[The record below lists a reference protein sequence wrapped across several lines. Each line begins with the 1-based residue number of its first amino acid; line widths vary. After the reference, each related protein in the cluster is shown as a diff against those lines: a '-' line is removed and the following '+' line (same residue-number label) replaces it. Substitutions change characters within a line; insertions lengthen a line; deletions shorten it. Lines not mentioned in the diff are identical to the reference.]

1 MDYAILFQMILA
13 ALGATVLY
21 TLIGF
26 IPGTD
31 ETSVLMPITLA
42 VVLSGVSPIVVL
54 TFFISAIIALNLM
67 NAMPTLVV
75 GLPGG
80 VLSTPMIGHSLTM
93 KKAGLTHENIKKA
106 AVGSLIGVSISV
118 PVSLLIASLI
128 APYAAFIKG
137 YASWLFVIGAIFLS
151 LMGKSKT
158 LSLVMIIPLALLFQS
173 LRTLYWDLGIVP
185 LEKNITTSFFLG
197 ITVGPLLVSLLS
209 FLNKSARKIVETD
222 QLKETIIPTIQ
233 NKRNSI
239 NPFNI
244 VNRKESS
251 SAIIASFFSTFLFV
265 LSPVGITIL
274 FGELVGKRE
283 KDPLKRASTSIV
295 TMSALAQ
302 STYLSG
308 IIISVV
314 ALGIPLS
321 PAAIGPGGA
330 LFTAPPVFT
339 LENNIHHILSTSELT
354 LAILVGTVITISIVY
369 FLAIRY
375 ATSLTAMVLTKI
387 PHEAV
392 LALFIGLVIL
402 LAYMDAGLLNVFG
415 VILIGFICGSLN
427 NLGINY
433 GIQFMTLYAAPFIV
447 SWFSQG

>member
-1 MDYAILFQMILA
+1 MDYSILLQMIIA

-42 VVLSGVSPIVVL
+42 VVLSGVAPIVVL

-106 AVGSLIGVSISV
+106 AVGSLIGVLISV
-118 PVSLLIASLI
+118 PVSLAIASLI
-128 APYAAFIKG
+128 APYAETIKG

-158 LSLVMIIPLALLFQS
+158 LSVLMIIPLALLFQS

-185 LEKNITTSFFLG
+185 IDKNITTSFFLG

-209 FLNKSARKIVETD
+209 FLIKSTRKAAETD
-222 QLKETIIPTIQ
+222 QLKETVIPHVD
-233 NKRNSI
+233 KEHPSI
-239 NPFNI
+239 NPFKI
-244 VNRKESS
+244 VNKSEGM
-251 SAIIASFFSTFLFV
+251 SAAIASFFSTFLFV

-283 KDPLKRASTSIV
+283 KDPLKKASTSIV

-308 IIISVV
+308 IIICVV

-339 LENNIHHILSTSELT
+339 LENNIHHILTNGEMMM
-354 LAILVGTVITISIVY
+354 AILVGTVITISIVY

-375 ATSLTAMVLTKI
+375 ATSITAMVLSKI

-392 LALFIGLVIL
+392 LGLFIGLVIL

-427 NLGINY
+427 NLGVNY
-433 GIQFMTLYAAPFIV
+433 GIQFMTLYAAPFIM
-447 SWFSQG
+447 SWFMKG

>member
-1 MDYAILFQMILA
+1 MDFSMIGQMIIA
-13 ALGATVLY
+13 AVGATVLY
-21 TLIGF
+21 TIIGF

-31 ETSVLMPITLA
+31 ETAVLMPITLA
-42 VVLSGVSPIVVL
+42 IVMAGIQPIVVL
-54 TFFISAIIALNLM
+54 TFFISAIVALNLM

-80 VLSTPMIGHSLTM
+80 VLSTPMIEHSMTL

-106 AVGSLIGVSISV
+106 AVGSLIGVSVSV
-118 PVSLLIASLI
+118 PISLLFANLI
-128 APYAAFIKG
+128 APYAEVIKS

-151 LMGKSKT
+151 LMGRAKL
-158 LSLVMIIPLALLFQS
+158 LSLVMIVPVALLFQS
-173 LRTLYWDLGIVP
+173 LRTLYWDLNIVP
-185 LEKNITTSFFLG
+185 FDKNITTSFFLG

-209 FLNKSARKIVETD
+209 FLIKDKRVATETT
-222 QLKETIIPTIQ
+222 QLKETIIPVINRENITL
-233 NKRNSI
+233 
-239 NPFNI
+239 NPFKI
-244 VNRKESS
+244 IKKEESIRAGLSS
-251 SAIIASFFSTFLFV
+251 FLSTFLFV
-265 LSPVGITIL
+265 LSPVGIIIL
-274 FGELVGKRE
+274 FGELAAKQAKNPIE
-283 KDPLKRASTSIV
+283 KASTSIV

-308 IIISVV
+308 IIICVV

-339 LENNIHHILSTSELT
+339 MENNIHHALRASEFT
-354 LAILVGTVITISIVY
+354 LAIVFGALIAISMVY

-375 ATSLTAMVLTKI
+375 ATNITSFVLTKI
-387 PHEAV
+387 PHEAI
-392 LALFIGLVIL
+392 LGLFIALVL
-402 LAYMDAGLLNVFG
+402 LLSFMDAGLLNVFG
-415 VILIGFICGSLN
+415 VLLIGFICGTLN

-447 SWFSQG
+447 SWFAQ

>member
-1 MDYAILFQMILA
+1 MDFSMIGQMIIA
-13 ALGATVLY
+13 AVGATVLY
-21 TLIGF
+21 TIIGF

-31 ETSVLMPITLA
+31 ETAVLMPITLA
-42 VVLSGVSPIVVL
+42 IVMAGIQPIVVL
-54 TFFISAIIALNLM
+54 TFFISAIMALNLM

-80 VLSTPMIGHSLTM
+80 VLSTPMIEHSMML

-106 AVGSLIGVSISV
+106 AVGSLIGVSVSV
-118 PVSLLIASLI
+118 PISLLFANLI
-128 APYAAFIKG
+128 APYAEVIKS

-151 LMGKSKT
+151 LMGRAKL
-158 LSLVMIIPLALLFQS
+158 LSLVMIVPVALLFQS
-173 LRTLYWDLGIVP
+173 LRTLYWDLNIVP
-185 LEKNITTSFFLG
+185 FDKNITTSFFLG

-209 FLNKSARKIVETD
+209 FLIKDKRVATETT
-222 QLKETIIPTIQ
+222 QLKETIIPVINRENITL
-233 NKRNSI
+233 
-239 NPFNI
+239 NPFKI
-244 VNRKESS
+244 IKKEESIRAGLSS
-251 SAIIASFFSTFLFV
+251 FLSTFLFV
-265 LSPVGITIL
+265 LSPVGIIIL
-274 FGELVGKRE
+274 FGELAAKQAKNPIE
-283 KDPLKRASTSIV
+283 KASTSIV

-308 IIISVV
+308 IIICVV

-339 LENNIHHILSTSELT
+339 MENNIHHALRASEFT
-354 LAILVGTVITISIVY
+354 LAIVFGALIAISMVY

-375 ATSLTAMVLTKI
+375 ATNITSFVLTKI
-387 PHEAV
+387 PHEAI
-392 LALFIGLVIL
+392 LGLFIALVL
-402 LAYMDAGLLNVFG
+402 LLSFMDAGLLNVFG
-415 VILIGFICGSLN
+415 VLLIGFICGTLN

-447 SWFSQG
+447 SWFAQ

>member
-1 MDYAILFQMILA
+1 MDFSMIGQMIIA
-13 ALGATVLY
+13 AVGATVLY
-21 TLIGF
+21 TIIGF

-31 ETSVLMPITLA
+31 ETAVLMPITLA
-42 VVLSGVSPIVVL
+42 IVMAGIQPIVVL
-54 TFFISAIIALNLM
+54 TFFISAIVALNLM

-80 VLSTPMIGHSLTM
+80 VLSTPMIEHSMML

-106 AVGSLIGVSISV
+106 AVGSLIGVSVSV
-118 PVSLLIASLI
+118 PISLLFANLI
-128 APYAAFIKG
+128 APYAEVIKS

-151 LMGKSKT
+151 LMGRAKL
-158 LSLVMIIPLALLFQS
+158 LSLVMIVPVALLFQS
-173 LRTLYWDLGIVP
+173 LRTLYWDLNIVP
-185 LEKNITTSFFLG
+185 FDKNITTSFFLG

-209 FLNKSARKIVETD
+209 FLIKDKRVATETT
-222 QLKETIIPTIQ
+222 QLKETIIPVINRENITL
-233 NKRNSI
+233 
-239 NPFNI
+239 NPFKI
-244 VNRKESS
+244 IKKEESIRAGLSS
-251 SAIIASFFSTFLFV
+251 FLSTFLFV
-265 LSPVGITIL
+265 LSPVGIIIL
-274 FGELVGKRE
+274 FGELAAKQAKNPIE
-283 KDPLKRASTSIV
+283 KASTSIV

-308 IIISVV
+308 IIICVV

-339 LENNIHHILSTSELT
+339 MENNIHHALRASEFT
-354 LAILVGTVITISIVY
+354 LAIVFGALIAISMVY

-375 ATSLTAMVLTKI
+375 ATNITSFVLTKI
-387 PHEAV
+387 PHEAI
-392 LALFIGLVIL
+392 LGLFIALVL
-402 LAYMDAGLLNVFG
+402 LLSFMDAGLLNVFG
-415 VILIGFICGSLN
+415 VLLIGFICGTLN

-447 SWFSQG
+447 SWFAQ

>member
-1 MDYAILFQMILA
+1 MDFSMIGQMIIA
-13 ALGATVLY
+13 AVGATVLY
-21 TLIGF
+21 TIIGF

-31 ETSVLMPITLA
+31 ETAVLMPITLA
-42 VVLSGVSPIVVL
+42 IVMAGIQPIVVL
-54 TFFISAIIALNLM
+54 TFFISAIVALNLM

-80 VLSTPMIGHSLTM
+80 VLSTPMIEHSMTL

-106 AVGSLIGVSISV
+106 AVGSLIGVSVSV
-118 PVSLLIASLI
+118 PISLLFANLI
-128 APYAAFIKG
+128 APYAEVIKS

-151 LMGKSKT
+151 LMGRAKL
-158 LSLVMIIPLALLFQS
+158 LSLVMIVPVALLFQS
-173 LRTLYWDLGIVP
+173 LRTLYWDLNIVP
-185 LEKNITTSFFLG
+185 FDKNITTSFFLG

-209 FLNKSARKIVETD
+209 FLIKDKRVATETT
-222 QLKETIIPTIQ
+222 QLKETIIPVINRENITL
-233 NKRNSI
+233 
-239 NPFNI
+239 NPFKI
-244 VNRKESS
+244 IKKEESIRAGLSS
-251 SAIIASFFSTFLFV
+251 FLSTFLFV
-265 LSPVGITIL
+265 LSPVGIIIL
-274 FGELVGKRE
+274 FGELAAKQAKNSIE
-283 KDPLKRASTSIV
+283 KASTSIV

-308 IIISVV
+308 IIICVV

-339 LENNIHHILSTSELT
+339 MENNIHHALRASEFT
-354 LAILVGTVITISIVY
+354 LAIVFGALIAISMVY

-375 ATSLTAMVLTKI
+375 ATNITSFVLTKI
-387 PHEAV
+387 PHEAI
-392 LALFIGLVIL
+392 LGLFIALVL
-402 LAYMDAGLLNVFG
+402 LLSFMDAGLLNVFG
-415 VILIGFICGSLN
+415 VLLIGFICGTLN

-447 SWFSQG
+447 SWFAQ

>member
-1 MDYAILFQMILA
+1 MDFTILIQMVLA
-13 ALGATVLY
+13 SLGATILY

-31 ETSVLMPITLA
+31 ETAVLMPITLA

-93 KKAGLTHENIKKA
+93 KKEGLTHENIKKA
-106 AVGSLIGVSISV
+106 AVGSLIGVIVSV
-118 PVSLLIASLI
+118 PVSLLIANLI
-128 APYAAFIKG
+128 APYAETVKS
-137 YASWLFVIGAIFLS
+137 YASWLFVIGAVFLS
-151 LMGKSKT
+151 LIGKSKT
-158 LSLVMIIPLALLFQS
+158 LSLIMIIPLALLFQS
-173 LRTLYWDLGIVP
+173 LRSIYWDLGIVP
-185 LEKNITTSFFLG
+185 ADKNITTSFFLG
-197 ITVGPLLVSLLS
+197 ITVGPLLVSLFS
-209 FLNKSARKIVETD
+209 FLIKSNREAAETNS
-222 QLKETIIPTIQ
+222 LKETIIPNIRGSHDSLNPAKIVT
-233 NKRNSI
+233 KSETRN
-239 NPFNI
+239 
-244 VNRKESS
+244 
-251 SAIIASFFSTFLFV
+251 AATASFLSTFLFV
-265 LSPVGITIL
+265 LSPVGIIIL
-274 FGELVGKRE
+274 FGELFGKRE
-283 KDPLKRASTSIV
+283 KDLLKRASTSIV

-308 IIISVV
+308 IIICVV

-339 LENNIHHILSTSELT
+339 MEKNIHHALTSGEFT
-354 LAILVGTVITISIVY
+354 FAILLAALITISIVY

-375 ATSLTAMVLTKI
+375 ATRITSLVLTKI
-387 PHEAV
+387 PHEAI
-392 LALFIGLVIL
+392 LGLFIALVIL

-415 VILIGFICGSLN
+415 VLLIGFICGSLN

-447 SWFSQG
+447 SWFTKG